1 MVSIRESLTELER
14 ACELQST
21 LLECYSSAIRSM
33 EQYAVEIDDE
43 ITPPHRRHLA
53 AIQADLAPQSSLE
66 QLTATRSL
74 LRNEL
79 RDYRD
84 RAAAF
89 LAALRKE
96 LSDKADALQTMV
108 EAMASADGDHEQDLQ
123 AAIRRLRAV
132 AVSPA
137 AAPVSAFLTE
147 ISNSVQ
153 SSIEQLG
160 KQHQLTIGQ
169 FMVEIKTLHKRI
181 DSLQAAARKD
191 VLSGMLNRVE
201 MENQLASQVHQGK
214 ALCLFALRLCN
225 LPIIQRQFGNAV
237 RNETI
242 SAFSKRMNG
251 VLPPNSILGRWS
263 EDRFLAVLPIDK
275 MEAIGL
281 AKRLA
286 QHVTGVYVCMEN
298 GKPQRP
304 DLQVNVAVIDHS
316 AGNTYESLIH
326 RLNQL

>member
-14 ACELQST
+14 AYELQST

-43 ITPPHRRHLA
+43 ITPSHRRHLA
-53 AIQADLAPQSSLE
+53 AIQADLAAQSSVE
-66 QLTATRSL
+66 QWAGTRSL

-96 LSDKADALQTMV
+96 LSDKADALQAMV
-108 EAMASADGDHEQDLQ
+108 ESMASADGDHEQDLH
-123 AAIRRLRAV
+123 AAIARLRTV
-132 AVSPA
+132 AASPA
-137 AAPVSAFLTE
+137 AVPVSAALNE
-147 ISNSVQ
+147 ISNNVQ
-153 SSIEQLG
+153 TSIEQLR

-181 DSLQAAARKD
+181 ETLESAARKD
-191 VLSGMLNRVE
+191 VLSGMLSHAEIVNHLVSE
-201 MENQLASQVHQGK
+201 TGQGK
-214 ALCLFALRLCN
+214 AFSLLALRLCN
-225 LPIIQRQFGNAV
+225 LPIIQRQFGNAI

-251 VLPPNSILGRWS
+251 LLPPNSILGRWS
-263 EDRFLAVLPIDK
+263 DDGFLAVLSIDK
-275 MEAIGL
+275 IEAMAL

-286 QHVTGVYVCMEN
+286 QHVTGIYVCMEN

-304 DLQVNVAVIDHS
+304 DLLVNVAVIDHA
-316 AGNTYESLIH
+316 AGNTYESLVH